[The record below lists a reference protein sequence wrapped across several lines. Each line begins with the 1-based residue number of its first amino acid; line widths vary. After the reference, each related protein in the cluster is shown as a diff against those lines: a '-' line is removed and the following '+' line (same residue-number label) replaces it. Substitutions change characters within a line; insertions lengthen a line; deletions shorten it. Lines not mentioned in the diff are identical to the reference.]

1 MEILIA
7 AAIAVLT
14 QLLKKLTVR
23 IGGNAT
29 LIVVF
34 VLSVVAAVAY
44 QRLQLSPELLEEIV
58 TIMGVSV
65 GIYQVVLK
73 NLPWLSETKAKS

>member
-23 IGGNAT
+23 VGGNVT

-34 VLSVVAAVAY
+34 VLSVIAAVVY
-44 QRLQLSPELLEEIV
+44 QRLQLSPELAEYVV

-73 NLPWLSETKAKS
+73 NIPWLSETKDKR